1 MAMATSYSSMA
12 NLPFISKTPFP
23 NKQVHSPKQY
33 IYLLFFASS
42 LFLAF
47 LIIFLC
53 FSKVSNWMPTT
64 ISNGDG
70 TGGMFSM
77 ARRNSRIGFQVHAVT
92 GDQGSRNVSDVKFPS
107 DYPELLM
114 QVIGGRTQF
123 LKVAS
128 FMGCD

>member
-1 MAMATSYSSMA
+1 
-12 NLPFISKTPFP
+12 
-23 NKQVHSPKQY
+23 
-33 IYLLFFASS
+33 
-42 LFLAF
+42 
-47 LIIFLC
+47 
-53 FSKVSNWMPTT
+53 MPTT

>member
-12 NLPFISKTPFP
+12 YPPITSKTPFP
-23 NKQVHSPKQY
+23 NKQVHSPKQS
-33 IYLLFFASS
+33 ILLFFDSS

-47 LIIFLC
+47 LIIFVC
-53 FSKVSNWMPTT
+53 FSKVSNWIPTT
-64 ISNGDG
+64 ISNGNG
-70 TGGMFSM
+70 TGGMFSV
-77 ARRNSRIGFQVHAVT
+77 ARRNSRIGVQVHAVT

-128 FMGCD
+128 FMGCE